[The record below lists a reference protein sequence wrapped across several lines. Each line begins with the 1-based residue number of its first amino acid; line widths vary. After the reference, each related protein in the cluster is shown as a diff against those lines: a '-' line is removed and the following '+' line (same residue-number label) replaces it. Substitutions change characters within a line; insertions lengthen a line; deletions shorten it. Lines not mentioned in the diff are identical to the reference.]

1 MGKKKFK
8 RQPGASLDDRR
19 KVLREARKQLATE
32 SASRKTAPQYSVD
45 KLLDKAEDCIDRFE
59 YELAQK
65 FCQRALEIEADNI
78 RALETTGTL
87 LLELG
92 NPESAKQCFGRAV
105 ELSPNE
111 GHEKYMY
118 LGQLFDGAQAVECY
132 QKGIELMSK
141 EREKQQAN
149 ELAAACGGSKVV
161 TDSEISGAYSAVAEI
176 YMTDLCFEEEAESKC
191 KMYIEKAIDIDK
203 DNPEGYQLMASFLLS
218 KEDKENAKIMM
229 KKSVSL
235 WLPKFKALD
244 TVEVADQEQIDPVE
258 TVPLGYDAR
267 ISTTKILI
275 EVEEFETA
283 VDVAEGLLDENDEVP
298 QVWYLIGWAN
308 FLMGEDFKG
317 NARFY
322 LNKCKKL
329 CVKLK
334 YEDEELLKHVDE
346 LLAELGP
353 GNDDDD
359 EDEETAENI
368 PEIEIDSDSEEEKM
382 DH

>member
-1 MGKKKFK
+1 MGKNKFK

-19 KVLREARKQLATE
+19 KLLREARKQLASD
-32 SASRKTAPQYSVD
+32 SAKTKTAPQYSVD
-45 KLLDKAEDCIDRFE
+45 KLLDKAEECIDRFE

-92 NPESAKQCFGRAV
+92 NPEAAKQCFGRTV
-105 ELSPNE
+105 ELSPDS

-132 QKGIELMSK
+132 QKGIELMLK
-141 EREKQQAN
+141 EREKQHAE
-149 ELAAACGGSKVV
+149 ELSAACGGTPTV
-161 TDSEISGAYSAVAEI
+161 TDSDISGAYSAVAEI
-176 YMTDLCFEEEAESKC
+176 YMTDLCFEEEAEMKC
-191 KMYIEKAIDIDK
+191 KSYIEKAIDIDK
-203 DNPEGYQLMASFLLS
+203 ENPEGYQLMASFMLS
-218 KEDKENAKIMM
+218 KDDKENAKLMM

-235 WLPKFKALD
+235 WLPMFKAINNG
-244 TVEVADQEQIDPVE
+244 EVTSQEKVDPVE
-258 TVPLGYDAR
+258 AVPLGYDTR
-267 ISTTKILI
+267 VSTTKILI

-283 VDVAEGLLDENDEVP
+283 IDIAEGLLDENDEVP

-308 FLMGEDFKG
+308 YLMGEDFKG

-329 CVKLK
+329 CIKLK
-334 YEDEELLKHVDE
+334 YEDEELSKHVDE
-346 LLAELGP
+346 LLSQIGP

-359 EDEETAENI
+359 DETEGNEA
-368 PEIEIDSDSEEEKM
+368 PDLEIESDSDDEKM
-382 DH
+382 EH